1 MWGDH
6 STAYTPSDARLSP
19 QWDPQ
24 SGARHR
30 STSCLDEPF
39 GSPIIYIPGIGGS
52 RPVGQTPVSS
62 SWDGCE
68 HRVYPSHRTRFMTEG
83 LHPVG
88 SDTLPYPCSR
98 RLVGAITLF
107 RQSLGSGRERHLLF
121 VSLLARPR
129 IALAPAEHG
138 LLFLPFFSDLPGP
151 PPTTR
156 AVAGPC
162 NIGSGG
168 GGHVPTPTPGS
179 YSQGTESTSSKTIL
193 GLAWWAYVRMGVLT
207 NHLW

>member
-39 GSPIIYIPGIGGS
+39 GSPILYIPGIGGS

-68 HRVYPSHRTRFMTEG
+68 HRVYPSHRTRLMTEG

-98 RLVGAITLF
+98 RLVGALPCF
-107 RQSLGSGRERHLLF
+107 ASPWVQAGSAT
-121 VSLLARPR
+121 SS
-129 IALAPAEHG
+129 
-138 LLFLPFFSDLPGP
+138 LFLFWHGPALLSLRRSTDCCFFLSFQIYRDRRLP
-151 PPTTR
+151 
-156 AVAGPC
+156 
-162 NIGSGG
+162 
-168 GGHVPTPTPGS
+168 PG
-179 YSQGTESTSSKTIL
+179 
-193 GLAWWAYVRMGVLT
+193 R
-207 NHLW
+207 